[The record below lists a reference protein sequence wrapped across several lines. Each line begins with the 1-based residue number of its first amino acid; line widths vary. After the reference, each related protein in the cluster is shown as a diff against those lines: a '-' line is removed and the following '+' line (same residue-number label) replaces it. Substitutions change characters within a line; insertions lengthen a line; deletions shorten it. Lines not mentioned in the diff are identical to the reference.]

1 MEYLNL
7 LCNIT
12 FKREHIQIESPHF
25 VSIVKYSFGKEYHE
39 NEQGFTYGTWEIF
52 LDPFRSF
59 AKEIGKEVHQ
69 PDHIWF
75 NNVHRLYRYHILP
88 GLQKLM
94 EEQEFNK
101 PNRYRRPHTYC
112 FALPYFVN
120 DEDKLEIPAE
130 PVMSN
135 NFSHT
140 PYRKEVKFSEV
151 SLKEKEKRDRWDRA
165 CGQRIA

>member
-1 MEYLNL
+1 MEFLNL

-12 FKREHIQIESPHF
+12 FKKEFIQVESPYF

-39 NEQGFTYGTWEIF
+39 NEQWFTYGTWEIF

-59 AKEIGKEVHQ
+59 AKEIGKEIYQSEHT
-69 PDHIWF
+69 WF

-94 EEQEFNK
+94 EEK
-101 PNRYRRPHTYC
+101 PTRYPHTFI

-120 DEDKLEIPAE
+120 DEGKLEIPAA
-130 PVMSN
+130 PVLHN

-140 PYRKEVKFSEV
+140 PYRKSVKFSEAA
-151 SLKEKEKRDRWDRA
+151 LKEKEKQERRNRA
-165 CGQRIA
+165 WGCREKV